1 MSVTDIQGYARQV
14 PPAGDEVEWT
24 RFRAWLS
31 HLVPADQDA
40 ATGRATISPH
50 GHAVLVA
57 DPGDWIVRSQAGL
70 YYVTREAA

>member
-1 MSVTDIQGYARQV
+1 MAVVDIQGHARQV

-31 HLVPADQDA
+31 HLVPADQEA
-40 ATGRATISPH
+40 ATGRATITPH
-50 GHAVLVA
+50 ACPVLVA
-57 DPGDWIVRSQAGL
+57 NPGDWIIRSQAGV